1 MHKASEM
8 INDHHDS
15 NLKEIDEQETIMT
28 KNSINKRLKK
38 RTDFKASSEII
49 YDKLSTFS
57 KNIHAT
63 FMKL

>member
-1 MHKASEM
+1 M

-15 NLKEIDEQETIMT
+15 KLEEIDEQETIMT

-38 RTDFKASSEII
+38 EQISSEII
-49 YDKLSTFS
+49 YDKSSTFL

-63 FMKL
+63 FMKLQLLC